1 MIKKL
6 LCLILIISCFF
17 TAVPV
22 TGVAADDTMAT
33 LVSLVDR
40 FPHGKY
46 WNHVGSRN
54 NPDGITNTPCASH
67 RNCHWAA
74 NSCNCNSFDN
84 AIQCMGY
91 AHKISYEITGV
102 SPRNNYVKSKTLKA
116 SNLRVGDIIRYRWD
130 GHSICVTG
138 VKGNKIS
145 FTDCNFIGR
154 CQIRWGVMDISKI
167 QGFTYVLHLSGND
180 RKNSDLEFY
189 ENLDGYKTEINPEDN
204 NEIWRMNDNVLNL
217 RSHHSTDAHAVGK
230 IPVGAEFQI
239 YDKYYDGTYMW
250 GKVAYRDLVGWCAL
264 NYAEYVSG
272 VIERP
277 NFRNANESYVSGK
290 KFELSWKE
298 VTGATKYW
306 LYICNSKG
314 ETVKKYVLKGDE
326 PHKDI
331 KIKTKGEYSAKVIAT
346 SSVTPSWKIASKEYS
361 FRIIGAD
368 EKIYV
373 KALEFSAPDKI
384 AKGTQATAE
393 VSVTPA
399 SASDCGVKW
408 KSSDPKIASVN
419 SKGKI
424 TAKKFG
430 TVTITCTAADRGIV
444 QYSKTVTV
452 VPDTVEN
459 IKQKSS
465 TSTKVKLSWDK
476 VEGAT
481 LYAIYKFNSETREY
495 EKITNCKKNTYTMKT
510 DPGTTTKIKVHA
522 LAKVGSKYYY
532 SAPSDIFAA
541 VTGPEAPTLKVSVWG
556 DKATFRW
563 SEVEGATHYVL
574 YRVHGDKVKKIATES
589 AEDTDFKY
597 VIDDMEAGSYTYKI
611 RPIRKVG
618 NVKGYGAY
626 SKTASFI
633 VK

>member
-6 LCLILIISCFF
+6 LCLILIISCIFSV
-17 TAVPV
+17 VPI
-22 TGVAADDTMAT
+22 TSVAADDTMAT

-54 NPDGITNTPCASH
+54 NPDGITTTPCASH

-91 AHKISYEITGV
+91 AHKISYEITGL
-102 SPRNNYVKSKTLKA
+102 SPRHNYVKVRTLKA

-189 ENLDGYKTEINPEDN
+189 KNIDSYISGIDITANNETWRTGDNVVNIRATRKTTANVIGKLPKNTEI
-204 NEIWRMNDNVLNL
+204 
-217 RSHHSTDAHAVGK
+217 S
-230 IPVGAEFQI
+230 I
-239 YDKYYDGTYMW
+239 YDKYYDGEYMW
-250 GKVAYRDLVGWCAL
+250 GKVVYGELMGWCAL
-264 NYAEYVSG
+264 NYAEYVDG
-272 VIERP
+272 VIDRP
-277 NFRNANESYVSGK
+277 NFRNANESYVASK

-306 LYICNSKG
+306 LYIYNSEGK
-314 ETVKKYVLKGDE
+314 TVKKYVLKGDE

-331 KIKTKGEYSAKVIAT
+331 KISTTGEYSAKVIAT
-346 SSVTPSWKIASKEYS
+346 SSVTPSWKIVSKDYS
-361 FRIIGAD
+361 FKIIDAN
-368 EKIYV
+368 ERIYV
-373 KALEFSAPDKI
+373 KAIEFSAPDKI
-384 AKGTQATAE
+384 AKGSGSVAE
-393 VSVTPA
+393 VTVTPA
-399 SASDCGVKW
+399 SATDCGVKW
-408 KSSDPKIASVN
+408 KSSNPKIASVN
-419 SKGKI
+419 SNGKI

-452 VPDTVEN
+452 VPDTVQN

-465 TSTKVKLSWDK
+465 TSTKVKLTWDK

-481 LYAIYKFNSETREY
+481 LYAIYKFNSETRQY
-495 EKITNCKKNTYTMKT
+495 EKITNSKKNTYTIKT
-510 DPGTTTKIKVHA
+510 DSGSTTKIKVHA
-522 LAKVGSKYYY
+522 LTKVGSKYYY

-541 VTGPEAPTLKVSVWG
+541 VTGPKAPSLKSSVWG

-563 SEVEGATHYVL
+563 DEVEGATHYVL
-574 YRVHGDKVKKIATES
+574 YRVHGEKLEKIATID
-589 AEDTDFKY
+589 ADDTEYKY
-597 VIDDMEAGSYTYKI
+597 VIDDMEKGSHTFKL
-611 RPIRKVG
+611 RPINKVG
-618 NVKGYGAY
+618 NTKGYGAF
-626 SKTASFI
+626 SNTVSFI
-633 VK
+633 IK

>member
-1 MIKKL
+1 MIKKIV
-6 LCLILIISCFF
+6 CLILILSCILTVIPFSS
-17 TAVPV
+17 
-22 TGVAADDTMAT
+22 VAADDTMAT

-54 NPDGITNTPCASH
+54 NPDNITTTPCASH

-102 SPRNNYVKSKTLKA
+102 SPRNNYVKKRTLKA
-116 SNLRVGDIIRYRWD
+116 SELRVGDIIRYRWD

-167 QGFTYVLHLSGND
+167 QGFTYVLHLSGNN

-189 ENLDGYKTEINPEDN
+189 ENLDGYKTVINPDDN
-204 NEIWRMNDNVLNL
+204 NETWRMNDNVLNL
-217 RSHHSTDAHAVGK
+217 RSHHSTDANAVGK
-230 IPVGAEFQI
+230 IPAGAEFKI

-264 NYAEYVSG
+264 NYAEYVDG

-277 NFRNANESYVSGK
+277 NFRNANESYIASK
-290 KFELSWKE
+290 NFELSWKE
-298 VTGATKYW
+298 VPGATKYW
-306 LYICNSKG
+306 LYIYNSKG

-326 PHKDI
+326 PHKTI
-331 KIKTKGEYSAKVIAT
+331 KIHTTGEYSAKVIAT
-346 SSVTPSWKIASKEYS
+346 SSVTPSWKIVSKDYS
-361 FRIIGAD
+361 FKIIGAN
-368 EKIYV
+368 ERIYV
-373 KALEFSAPDKI
+373 KALEFSVPEKI
-384 AKGTQATAE
+384 AKGSSAIAE
-393 VSVTPA
+393 VTITPA
-399 SASDCGVKW
+399 SASDGGLIW
-408 KSSDPKIASVN
+408 KSSDSKIASVN

-424 TAKKFG
+424 NAKKFG
-430 TVTITCTAADRGIV
+430 TVTITCTAADRGVV
-444 QYSKTVTV
+444 QYRKTITV

-481 LYAIYKFNSETREY
+481 LYAIYKFNSNTRQY
-495 EKITNCKKNTYTMKT
+495 EKITNCKSNTYTIKT
-510 DPGTTTKIKVHA
+510 DSGTTTKIKVHA
-522 LAKVGSKYYY
+522 LVKVGSKYYY

-541 VTGPEAPTLKVSVWG
+541 ETGPKAPTVKVSVWG
-556 DKATFRW
+556 DKATFKW
-563 SEVEGATHYVL
+563 NEVEGATHYAI
-574 YRVHGDKVKKIATES
+574 YRVNGDKLKKIGSVEAGDE
-589 AEDTDFKY
+589 EYKY
-597 VIDDMEAGSYTYKI
+597 VIDNMDKGSYTYKI

-618 NVKGYGAY
+618 SVKGYGAF
-626 SKTASFI
+626 SNE
-633 VK
+633 VKFTVK